1 MQGQQ
6 DYTNWNS
13 FLERQI
19 LKRVTNEAGVVVTNL
34 YGTVVNVHH
43 MELNP
48 HGNDPVEETE
58 FMICF
63 DSQANLEIID
73 VNTMSEYVMNY
84 NLFPKV
90 PQVIDVHPQVIDF
103 TRNTNNGQP

>member
-1 MQGQQ
+1 
-6 DYTNWNS
+6 
-13 FLERQI
+13 
-19 LKRVTNEAGVVVTNL
+19 
-34 YGTVVNVHH
+34 
-43 MELNP
+43 
-48 HGNDPVEETE
+48 
-58 FMICF
+58 
-63 DSQANLEIID
+63 